1 MLQTLALKEQTLQ
14 MREKTMRVL
23 LVGSGG
29 REHALAAT
37 LARSPLLTA
46 LFIAPGNPGTAE
58 LGVNVPIGAENVP
71 ALITF
76 AKEQAI
82 DLIVPG
88 PEAPLVAG
96 LADACAKANIACAG
110 PTQAA
115 ARLEGSKSFTKEICY
130 AAGIPTA
137 QGERFTSVES
147 ALTYV
152 RERGAPIVV
161 KADGLAA
168 GKGVVVAQTVA
179 EAEDAVREMMTQ
191 GSMGDAG
198 KSVVIED
205 CLVGEEVSLFA
216 FCSGESA
223 VLIGAAQDHKRI
235 GDGDTGPNTG
245 GMGAVSPPRGFDHAA
260 QENALD
266 LLVRPMLR
274 EMAHRAT
281 PFRGV
286 IFAGL
291 MLTDKGPQ
299 LIEYNV
305 RFGDPEAQALLLR
318 LTSDLLP
325 ALKAL
330 ADGKLDTTPITFSD
344 SASISIV
351 MAAQNY
357 PGKPLTGAVISGIE
371 DANALEG
378 VKVFQAGTQKN
389 ISGETVVSGGRVLAV
404 CALGKTVKEAQER
417 AYAGVKA
424 ITWDG
429 AQYRTDIGNRAL

>member
-1 MLQTLALKEQTLQ
+1 

-37 LARSPLLTA
+37 LARSPHLTA
-46 LFIAPGNPGTAE
+46 LFIAPGNPGTAD
-58 LGVNVPIGAENVP
+58 LGINVPIGVENVP

-76 AKEQAI
+76 AKEQQI
-82 DLIVPG
+82 DLVVPG

-96 LADACAKANIACAG
+96 LADACAKADLACAG

-137 QGERFTSVES
+137 QGERFTTVAD

-168 GKGVVVAQTVA
+168 GKGVVVAQTIA
-179 EAEDAVREMMTQ
+179 EAEDAVQEMMTQ

-198 KSVVIED
+198 RSVVIED

-216 FCSGESA
+216 FCSGETA
-223 VLIGAAQDHKRI
+223 TLIGAAQDHKRI
-235 GDGDTGPNTG
+235 GDNDTGPNTG
-245 GMGAVSPPRGFDHAA
+245 GMGAVSPPRGFDRVA
-260 QENALD
+260 QEQALD
-266 LLVRPMLR
+266 IMVRPMLT
-274 EMAHRAT
+274 EMARRGT

-291 MLTDKGPQ
+291 MLTETGPQ

-330 ADGKLDTTPITFSD
+330 ADGQLDATPITFSD
-344 SASISIV
+344 QASISIV
-351 MAAQNY
+351 MAAKGY
-357 PGKPLTGAVISGIE
+357 PAKPETGAVISGIA
-371 DANALEG
+371 DANALDG
-378 VKVFQAGTQKN
+378 VTVFQAGTTEN
-389 ISGETVVSGGRVLAV
+389 AARDLVVSGGRVLSV
-404 CALGKTVKEAQER
+404 CAVGKTVKEARDR

-424 ITWDG
+424 ISWDG
-429 AQYRTDIGNRAL
+429 AQWRTDIGARAL

>member
-1 MLQTLALKEQTLQ
+1 

-37 LARSPLLTA
+37 LARSPHLTA
-46 LFIAPGNPGTAE
+46 LFIAPGNPGTAD
-58 LGVNVPIGAENVP
+58 LGINVPIGVENVP

-76 AKEQAI
+76 AKEQQI
-82 DLIVPG
+82 DLVVPG

-96 LADACAKANIACAG
+96 LADACAKADLACAG

-137 QGERFTSVES
+137 QGERFTTVAD

-168 GKGVVVAQTVA
+168 GKGVVVAQTIA
-179 EAEDAVREMMTQ
+179 EAEDAMQEMMTQ

-198 KSVVIED
+198 RSVVIED
-205 CLVGEEVSLFA
+205 CLMGEEVSLFA
-216 FCSGESA
+216 FCSGETA
-223 VLIGAAQDHKRI
+223 TLIGAAQDHKRI
-235 GDGDTGPNTG
+235 GDNDTGPNTG
-245 GMGAVSPPRGFDHAA
+245 GMGAVSPPRGFDRAA
-260 QENALD
+260 QEQALD
-266 LLVRPMLR
+266 IMVRPMLT
-274 EMAHRAT
+274 EMARRGT

-291 MLTDKGPQ
+291 MLTETGPQ

-330 ADGKLDTTPITFSD
+330 ADGQLDATPITFSD
-344 SASISIV
+344 QASISIV
-351 MAAQNY
+351 MAAKGY
-357 PGKPLTGAVISGIE
+357 PAKPETGAVISGIA
-371 DANALEG
+371 DANALDG
-378 VKVFQAGTQKN
+378 VTVFQAGTTEN
-389 ISGETVVSGGRVLAV
+389 AARDLVVSGGRVLSV
-404 CALGKTVKEAQER
+404 CAVGKTVKEARDR

-424 ITWDG
+424 ISWDG
-429 AQYRTDIGNRAL
+429 AQWRTDIGARAL